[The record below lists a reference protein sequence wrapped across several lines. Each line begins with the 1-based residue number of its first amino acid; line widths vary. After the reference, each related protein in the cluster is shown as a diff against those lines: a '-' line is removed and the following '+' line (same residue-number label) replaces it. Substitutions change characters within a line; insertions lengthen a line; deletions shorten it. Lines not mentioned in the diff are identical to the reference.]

1 MVWIIHRWIIESILA
16 AGIALPETAP
26 SNSELLEIP
35 LPSLYRSPSKG
46 HFLSVHGPRPHRPV
60 PLILLLLF
68 ASILFPLPVEPADS
82 ESVSSFANIRTK
94 DLK

>member
-1 MVWIIHRWIIESILA
+1 MDNPSMDHRIDLSCRY
-16 AGIALPETAP
+16 LPETAP
-26 SNSELLEIP
+26 SDSELLEIP

-46 HFLSVHGPRPHRPV
+46 HFLSVHGPHRPV

-82 ESVSSFANIRTK
+82 ESVSSFANA
-94 DLK
+94 